1 MNTTFLIE
9 DSGHAEQIGE
19 YTSLVDAW
27 NRIIELSKIPWD
39 EVPNIAP
46 CSSWNT
52 CGREY
57 EIIEY
62 QNDKLP
68 WVEIRR
74 IMALKIFK
82 NETIIFTI
90 PIEHDKL
97 SAQQSDAS
105 EPASPA
111 G

>member
-1 MNTTFLIE
+1 
-9 DSGHAEQIGE
+9 
-19 YTSLVDAW
+19 
-27 NRIIELSKIPWD
+27 
-39 EVPNIAP
+39 
-46 CSSWNT
+46 
-52 CGREY
+52 
-57 EIIEY
+57 
-62 QNDKLP
+62 
-68 WVEIRR
+68 
-74 IMALKIFK
+74 MALKIFK